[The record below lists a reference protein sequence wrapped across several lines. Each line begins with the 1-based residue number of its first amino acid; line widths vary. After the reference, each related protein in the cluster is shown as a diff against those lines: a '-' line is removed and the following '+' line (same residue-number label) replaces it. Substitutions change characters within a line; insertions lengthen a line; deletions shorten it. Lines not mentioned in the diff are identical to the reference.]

1 LHKKINTSKKIVAL
15 KKKLYFWHGYSRI
28 LIRVDKFVQSLNTKN
43 KNLMKTIENNPYRL
57 AGILSGASM
66 KETTKAKKNIKLAK
80 IGKKIPSEFDFSFF
94 SEISRTEE
102 SLNKAFSAIEQS
114 DGKVKFSLFWFL
126 KGNSFDETA
135 MNYLVQGD
143 QNKALDIWGKVT
155 SNRGITSR
163 NFSSFNNIGTLKLL
177 GNTSPEIKEGIE
189 IKLSLIESDCFT
201 DFVHLVAGE
210 TFIPDSTK
218 QSEEF
223 VDELLKEFKNQ
234 FSSSEVFRLFSDCGT
249 SVQKY
254 LSKKFTEEPLHNIES
269 QTESAKH
276 QRKSNQ
282 RNAYEIGLK
291 LFNDCKDD
299 LALLKSILGTSDL
312 KYKMAADSLAK
323 EVMQCGV
330 DYFQEWNES
339 KDPSKEGLKL
349 LNYAK
354 SIAIGSQTKERVNEN
369 IEGLEEWA
377 KTAPIQKDLEVIG
390 QKIASF
396 QKKSSSVTNA
406 KDLVVSCK
414 PILQKVKNILGS
426 NNELYLM
433 LSSGIASNALGMVI
447 DVVNNAQTGL
457 EYDRPKL
464 LELPAIISNA
474 VTTITTIGT
483 LDMDRETRSRYST
496 NQATI
501 NGINRQ
507 LDGVRQQLRAASVQP
522 SNSGGGCYI
531 ATMAYGDY
539 DHPQVIKL
547 RKFRDETLSKS
558 YLGQL
563 FIKTYYKYSPTL
575 VEVLR
580 NQKQVNTFIR
590 TVLNQIIKA
599 IKK

>member
-1 LHKKINTSKKIVAL
+1 
-15 KKKLYFWHGYSRI
+15 
-28 LIRVDKFVQSLNTKN
+28 
-43 KNLMKTIENNPYRL
+43 
-57 AGILSGASM
+57 
-66 KETTKAKKNIKLAK
+66 
-80 IGKKIPSEFDFSFF
+80 
-94 SEISRTEE
+94 
-102 SLNKAFSAIEQS
+102 
-114 DGKVKFSLFWFL
+114 
-126 KGNSFDETA
+126 
-135 MNYLVQGD
+135 
-143 QNKALDIWGKVT
+143 
-155 SNRGITSR
+155 
-163 NFSSFNNIGTLKLL
+163 
-177 GNTSPEIKEGIE
+177 
-189 IKLSLIESDCFT
+189 
-201 DFVHLVAGE
+201 
-210 TFIPDSTK
+210 
-218 QSEEF
+218 
-223 VDELLKEFKNQ
+223 
-234 FSSSEVFRLFSDCGT
+234 
-249 SVQKY
+249 
-254 LSKKFTEEPLHNIES
+254 
-269 QTESAKH
+269 
-276 QRKSNQ
+276 
-282 RNAYEIGLK
+282 
-291 LFNDCKDD
+291 
-299 LALLKSILGTSDL
+299 
-312 KYKMAADSLAK
+312 
-323 EVMQCGV
+323 V
-330 DYFQEWNES
+330 DYFQEWNKS

-483 LDMDRETRSRYST
+483 LDMDRETRNRYST
-496 NQATI
+496 NKSAI
-501 NGINRQ
+501 NDMNRQ
-507 LDGVRQQLRAASVQP
+507 LEGVRQQLRTTAPAS
-522 SNSGGGCYI
+522 SDGGCYI

-539 DHPQVIKL
+539 DHPQVIEL
-547 RKFRDETLSKS
+547 RKFRDKILSKS

-563 FIKTYYKYSPTL
+563 FIKAYYRYSPTL